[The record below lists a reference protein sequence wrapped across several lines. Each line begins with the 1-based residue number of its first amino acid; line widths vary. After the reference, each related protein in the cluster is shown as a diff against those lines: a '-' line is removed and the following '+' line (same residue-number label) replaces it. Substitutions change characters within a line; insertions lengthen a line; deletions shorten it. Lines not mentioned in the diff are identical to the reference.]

1 MEFLLLFHLSLFV
14 LLLNAST
21 ICFSQIQ
28 SSINSK
34 TYIIRSSDLF
44 LARTSGF
51 VEAQD
56 ELVQPGTTNILNN
69 ESPGNDLAAT

>member
-1 MEFLLLFHLSLFV
+1 MEFLLFFRFSFFV

-21 ICFSQIQ
+21 IYFSQIQ

-34 TYIIRSSDLF
+34 NYIIRSSDQF

-51 VEAQD
+51 VGAQD

>member
-1 MEFLLLFHLSLFV
+1 MEFLLFFHLSLFV

-34 TYIIRSSDLF
+34 NYIIRSSDVF
-44 LARTSGF
+44 LF

>member
-1 MEFLLLFHLSLFV
+1 MEFLLFFHLSLFV

-34 TYIIRSSDLF
+34 NYIIRSSDVF
-44 LARTSGF
+44 LF

-56 ELVQPGTTNILNN
+56 ELVQPGTTNIHNN